1 MPASKNTPEPQLQ
14 EVVQQFAQISLRYVK
29 ARWSQG
35 LALGVLGV
43 FLWKAD
49 FDYALLPSS
58 GEHQSAALAMPSL
71 DGEVVQV
78 RFVEER
84 GAAVKRKG
92 RETKEHEGANLEGMN
107 LANEA
112 TATSNALTATQ
123 REAAAHVSHL
133 TFALDPDFAKRRNI
147 DPAVV
152 REKMRICAEYIKTY
166 IGVARDAAHNHN
178 IPVSITLAQGLLES
192 NAGSSRLATKANN
205 HFGIKCFS
213 RTCRKG
219 HCMNATDDSHK
230 DFFVVFGSG
239 EESFRARSKFLC
251 KDRYKH
257 LLRLKRSEYKKWAH
271 GLKKAGYA
279 TDPNYAQKLIALIEN
294 LKLYVY
300 DHD

>member
-1 MPASKNTPEPQLQ
+1 MSASKNTPEPQLQ
-14 EVVQQFAQISLRYVK
+14 EIVQQFAHISLRYAK

-49 FDYALLPSS
+49 FDYALLPTNSD
-58 GEHQSAALAMPSL
+58 HQSAALAMPRL
-71 DGEVVQV
+71 DGEVIQV
-78 RFVEER
+78 RYVEER
-84 GAAVKRKG
+84 GATVKRKG
-92 RETKEHEGANLEGMN
+92 HEAKVRGGGDLN

-112 TATSNALTATQ
+112 TATSNALTAAQ

-152 REKMRICAEYIKTY
+152 REKMRFCSEYIKAY
-166 IGVARDAAHNHN
+166 IGVARDEARKHN

-279 TDPNYAQKLIALIEN
+279 TDPNYAQKLIAIIEN